1 MESPRTIV
9 IAVSRQFMSG
19 GSAIGRKVAEELGF
33 KYADRD
39 ILEKAAGLL
48 GEEPDRL
55 APDEERGSTAW
66 EQFMLSIPLGAV
78 APVYPTVPSPAGY
91 RQELFDAEARIIREI
106 AKRHDAVVMGRA
118 GIYLLKG
125 HPGLISVFVH
135 APLEIRVKAAREKLA
150 LESEKAARELVER
163 TDRDRELFIKRA
175 AGGEWSDLRNY
186 HLTLDSSR
194 CGVDCCAN
202 MIVGLARSLRESSGA
217 KG

>member
-1 MESPRTIV
+1 MGNPTTIV
-9 IAVSRQFMSG
+9 ITISRQFMSG

-33 KYADRD
+33 RYADRD

-55 APDEERGSTAW
+55 AQDEERGATAW
-66 EQFMLSIPLGAV
+66 ERFLLSIPLGAV

-118 GIYLLKG
+118 GTYLLKG

-135 APLEIRVKAAREKLA
+135 APKAFRVGAAMEKLG
-150 LESEKAARELVER
+150 LEDEKAARELVER
-163 TDRDRELFIKRA
+163 TDRDRELFVKRA
-175 AGGEWSDLRNY
+175 AGAEWSDLRNY

-194 CGVDCCAN
+194 CGVDCGAG
-202 MIVGLARSLRESSGA
+202 MIIGLARSLRESSGA